1 MVETQHFASYKIILR
16 RKILRLYNKLQIMN
30 YELIIEIIAVATG
43 LLSVW
48 YSKKINVLVFPIGII
63 SVLLYVFIFIK
74 NGLFANAV
82 INFLYF
88 VISVFGW
95 WNWVKDN
102 GQQTTDNSRQ
112 SDSLYVTFLNKR
124 QRVLTLAIVIILL
137 VISKIFT
144 ADTPTFLDYFTGV
157 LGLGG
162 MLLTAL
168 KKVENWV
175 LYLLCDIILI
185 PLCIVNGLYLT
196 VLQYII
202 YAIIAVMGCISWSEE
217 AKKNV

>member
-1 MVETQHFASYKIILR
+1 
-16 RKILRLYNKLQIMN
+16 MN

-112 SDSLYVTFLNKR
+112 SDSLSVSFLNRR

-144 ADTPTFLDYFTGV
+144 TDTPTFLDYFTGV

-202 YAIIAVMGCISWSEE
+202 YAIIAVMGYISWSKE

>member
-1 MVETQHFASYKIILR
+1 
-16 RKILRLYNKLQIMN
+16 MN

-63 SVLLYVFIFIK
+63 SVLLYVIIFIK
-74 NGLFANAV
+74 NSLFANAV

-137 VISKIFT
+137 FISKMFT

>member
-1 MVETQHFASYKIILR
+1 
-16 RKILRLYNKLQIMN
+16 MN
-30 YELIIEIIAVATG
+30 YEFIIEIIAVATG

-112 SDSLYVTFLNKR
+112 SDSLSVTFLNKR
-124 QRVLTLAIVIILL
+124 QRFLTLAIVIILL

-162 MLLTAL
+162 MFLTAL

-185 PLCIVNGLYLT
+185 PLCIYNELYLT

-202 YAIIAVMGCISWSEE
+202 YAIIAVMGYVSWSKE

>member
-1 MVETQHFASYKIILR
+1 MT
-16 RKILRLYNKLQIMN
+16 
-30 YELIIEIIAVATG
+30 TG

-95 WNWVKDN
+95 WNWKKDN
-102 GQQTTDNSRQ
+102 GQQTTDNRQ
-112 SDSLYVTFLNKR
+112 QSESLTVTFLNTR
-124 QRVLTLAIVIILL
+124 QRFVTLAIVLVLL
-137 VISKIFT
+137 FVSKIFSS
-144 ADTPTFLDYFTGV
+144 DTTTFLDYLTGV

-185 PLCIVNGLYLT
+185 PLCIYNGLYLT

-202 YAIIAVMGCISWSEE
+202 YAIIAVMGYISWSKE

>member
-1 MVETQHFASYKIILR
+1 MLNA
-16 RKILRLYNKLQIMN
+16 
-30 YELIIEIIAVATG
+30 ELIIESIAVATG

-95 WNWVKDN
+95 WNWKKDN
-102 GQQTTDNSRQ
+102 GQQTTDNRQ
-112 SDSLYVTFLNKR
+112 QSESLTVTFLNTR
-124 QRVLTLAIVIILL
+124 QRFVTLAIVLVLL
-137 VISKIFT
+137 FVSKIFSS
-144 ADTPTFLDYFTGV
+144 DTTTFLDYLTGV

-185 PLCIVNGLYLT
+185 PLCIYNGLYLT

-202 YAIIAVMGCISWSEE
+202 YAIIAVMGYISWSKE

>member
-1 MVETQHFASYKIILR
+1 M
-16 RKILRLYNKLQIMN
+16 
-30 YELIIEIIAVATG
+30 ATG

-48 YSKKINVLVFPIGII
+48 YSKKINVLVFPIGIV

-102 GQQTTDNSRQ
+102 GQQTTDNRHQ
-112 SDSLYVTFLNKR
+112 SNSLSVTFLSPR
-124 QRVLTLAIVIILL
+124 QRFVTLAILL
-137 VISKIFT
+137 VLLFISKT
-144 ADTPTFLDYFTGV
+144 LSSDAMTFFDYFTGV

-168 KKVENWV
+168 KKVENWI

-185 PLCIVNGLYLT
+185 PLCIYNGLYLT

-202 YAIIAVMGCISWSEE
+202 YAIIAIMGYISWRKE
-217 AKKNV
+217 AKKHV

>member
-1 MVETQHFASYKIILR
+1 
-16 RKILRLYNKLQIMN
+16 MN

-74 NGLFANAV
+74 NGLFANAI

-95 WNWVKDN
+95 WNWQKAK
-102 GQQTTDNSRQ
+102 SKRQ
-112 SDSLYVTFLNKR
+112 KAKELSVTFLNTR
-124 QRVLTLAIVIILL
+124 QRILTLAIVFVLL
-137 VISKIFT
+137 IISKIFT
-144 ADTPTFLDYFTGV
+144 SDVPTFLDYFTGV

-196 VLQYII
+196 VLQYLI
-202 YAIIAVMGCISWSEE
+202 YAIIAVMGFISWSKE

>member
-1 MVETQHFASYKIILR
+1 
-16 RKILRLYNKLQIMN
+16 MN
-30 YELIIEIIAVATG
+30 YELIIESIAVATG

-95 WNWVKDN
+95 WNWVKATSNEQRATSNDN
-102 GQQTTDNSRQ
+102 LQ
-112 SDSLYVTFLNKR
+112 VTFLTKKHR
-124 QRVLTLAIVIILL
+124 LLTLAIVFVLL

-144 ADTPTFLDYFTGV
+144 TDTPTFLDYFTGV

>member
-1 MVETQHFASYKIILR
+1 MLNA
-16 RKILRLYNKLQIMN
+16 
-30 YELIIEIIAVATG
+30 ELIIESIAVATG

-63 SVLLYVFIFIK
+63 SVLLYVFIFVK

-95 WNWVKDN
+95 WNWKKDN
-102 GQQTTDNSRQ
+102 GQQTTDNRQ
-112 SDSLYVTFLNKR
+112 QSESLTVTFLNSR
-124 QRVLTLAIVIILL
+124 QRLVTLAIVLVLL
-137 VISKIFT
+137 FVSKIFSS
-144 ADTPTFLDYFTGV
+144 DTTTFLDYLTGV

-162 MLLTAL
+162 MLLTAI

-185 PLCIVNGLYLT
+185 PLCIYNGLYLT

-202 YAIIAVMGCISWSEE
+202 YAIIAVMGYISWSKE

>member
-1 MVETQHFASYKIILR
+1 
-16 RKILRLYNKLQIMN
+16 MN

-74 NGLFANAV
+74 NGLFANAS

-95 WNWVKDN
+95 WNWQKAKVKK
-102 GQQTTDNSRQ
+102 QKAEELS
-112 SDSLYVTFLNKR
+112 VTFLNTK
-124 QRVLTLAIVIILL
+124 QRLITLAIILVL
-137 VISKIFT
+137 LFISKIFT
-144 ADTPTFLDYFTGV
+144 SDIPTFLDYFTGV

-162 MLLTAL
+162 MLLTAF

-185 PLCIVNGLYLT
+185 PLCISNGLYLT
-196 VLQYII
+196 VLQYLI
-202 YAIIAVMGCISWSEE
+202 YAIIAVMGYISWSKE
-217 AKKNV
+217 AKRNV

>member
-1 MVETQHFASYKIILR
+1 
-16 RKILRLYNKLQIMN
+16 MN
-30 YELIIEIIAVATG
+30 YELIIESIAVATG

-82 INFLYF
+82 INFMYF

-95 WNWVKDN
+95 WNWVKATSNEQRATSNDN
-102 GQQTTDNSRQ
+102 LQ
-112 SDSLYVTFLNKR
+112 VTFLTKKHR
-124 QRVLTLAIVIILL
+124 LLTLATIIVLL
-137 VISKIFT
+137 IISKILSS
-144 ADTPTFLDYFTGV
+144 DIPTFLDYFTGV

-162 MLLTAL
+162 MFLTAL

-185 PLCIVNGLYLT
+185 PLCIYNELYLT

-202 YAIIAVMGCISWSEE
+202 YAIIAVMGYVSWSKE

>member
-1 MVETQHFASYKIILR
+1 
-16 RKILRLYNKLQIMN
+16 MN

-95 WNWVKDN
+95 WNWVKATSNEQRATSNDN
-102 GQQTTDNSRQ
+102 LQ
-112 SDSLYVTFLNKR
+112 VTFLTKKHR
-124 QRVLTLAIVIILL
+124 LLTLAIVIILL
-137 VISKIFT
+137 FISKMFT

>member
-1 MVETQHFASYKIILR
+1 
-16 RKILRLYNKLQIMN
+16 MN

-95 WNWVKDN
+95 WNWKRLKANDERLKAKEL
-102 GQQTTDNSRQ
+102 S
-112 SDSLYVTFLNKR
+112 VTFLNKR
-124 QRVLTLAIVIILL
+124 QRFLTLAIVIVLL

-144 ADTPTFLDYFTGV
+144 TDTPTFLDYFTGV

-175 LYLLCDIILI
+175 LYMLCDIILI
-185 PLCIVNGLYLT
+185 PLCIVNDLYLT

-202 YAIIAVMGCISWSEE
+202 YAIIAVMGYISWSEE

>member
-1 MVETQHFASYKIILR
+1 
-16 RKILRLYNKLQIMN
+16 MN

-95 WNWVKDN
+95 WNWVKATSNEQRATSNDN
-102 GQQTTDNSRQ
+102 LQ
-112 SDSLYVTFLNKR
+112 VTFLTKKHR
-124 QRVLTLAIVIILL
+124 LLTLVIVFVLL
-137 VISKIFT
+137 IISKIFT
-144 ADTPTFLDYFTGV
+144 SDVPTFLDYFTGV

>member
-1 MVETQHFASYKIILR
+1 
-16 RKILRLYNKLQIMN
+16 MN
-30 YELIIEIIAVATG
+30 YELIIETIAVVTG

-102 GQQTTDNSRQ
+102 GQQTTDNS
-112 SDSLYVTFLNKR
+112 F
-124 QRVLTLAIVIILL
+124 
-137 VISKIFT
+137 F
-144 ADTPTFLDYFTGV
+144 
-157 LGLGG
+157 
-162 MLLTAL
+162 
-168 KKVENWV
+168 
-175 LYLLCDIILI
+175 
-185 PLCIVNGLYLT
+185 
-196 VLQYII
+196 
-202 YAIIAVMGCISWSEE
+202 
-217 AKKNV
+217 

>member
-1 MVETQHFASYKIILR
+1 
-16 RKILRLYNKLQIMN
+16 MN
-30 YELIIEIIAVATG
+30 YELIIETIAVVTG

-95 WNWVKDN
+95 WNWVKATSNEQRATSNDN
-102 GQQTTDNSRQ
+102 LQ
-112 SDSLYVTFLNKR
+112 VTFLTKKHR
-124 QRVLTLAIVIILL
+124 LLTLAIVFVLL

-144 ADTPTFLDYFTGV
+144 TDTPTFLDYFTGV

-202 YAIIAVMGCISWSEE
+202 YAIIAVMGYISWSEE

>member
-1 MVETQHFASYKIILR
+1 MS
-16 RKILRLYNKLQIMN
+16 
-30 YELIIEIIAVATG
+30 YELIIESIAVATG
-43 LLSVW
+43 LISVW
-48 YSKKINVLVFPIGII
+48 YSKKINILVFPIGII

-95 WNWVKDN
+95 WNWIKDN
-102 GQQTTDNSRQ
+102 GQRTTDNRQ
-112 SDSLYVTFLNKR
+112 QSESLTVTFLNSR
-124 QRVLTLAIVIILL
+124 QRLVSLAILL
-137 VISKIFT
+137 VLLFTSKIFSS
-144 ADTPTFLDYFTGV
+144 DTTTFLDYLTGV

-185 PLCIVNGLYLT
+185 PLCIYNGLYLT

-202 YAIIAVMGCISWSEE
+202 YAIIAVMGYISWSKE

>member
-1 MVETQHFASYKIILR
+1 M
-16 RKILRLYNKLQIMN
+16 RLYNKLQIMN

-95 WNWVKDN
+95 WNWKRLKANDERLKAKEL
-102 GQQTTDNSRQ
+102 S
-112 SDSLYVTFLNKR
+112 VTFLNKR
-124 QRVLTLAIVIILL
+124 QRFLTLAIVIVLL

-144 ADTPTFLDYFTGV
+144 TDTPTFLDYFTGV

-175 LYLLCDIILI
+175 LYMLCDIILI
-185 PLCIVNGLYLT
+185 PLCIVNDLYLT

-202 YAIIAVMGCISWSEE
+202 YAIIAVMGYISWSEE

>member
-1 MVETQHFASYKIILR
+1 
-16 RKILRLYNKLQIMN
+16 MN

-74 NGLFANAV
+74 YGLFANAV

-112 SDSLYVTFLNKR
+112 SDSLSVTFFNKR
-124 QRVLTLAIVIILL
+124 QRFLTLAIVIVLL
-137 VISKIFT
+137 VISKLFT
-144 ADTPTFLDYFTGV
+144 SDVPTFLDYFTGA

-202 YAIIAVMGCISWSEE
+202 YAIIAVMGYISWSEE

>member
-1 MVETQHFASYKIILR
+1 MLNA
-16 RKILRLYNKLQIMN
+16 
-30 YELIIEIIAVATG
+30 ELIIESIAVATG

-63 SVLLYVFIFIK
+63 SVLLYVFIFVK

-95 WNWVKDN
+95 WNWKKDN
-102 GQQTTDNSRQ
+102 GQQTTDNRQ
-112 SDSLYVTFLNKR
+112 QSESLTVTFLNSK
-124 QRVLTLAIVIILL
+124 QRFVTLAIVLVLL
-137 VISKIFT
+137 FVSKIFSS
-144 ADTPTFLDYFTGV
+144 DTTTFLDYLTGV

-185 PLCIVNGLYLT
+185 PLCIYNGLYLT

-202 YAIIAVMGCISWSEE
+202 YAIIAVMGYISWSKE

>member
-1 MVETQHFASYKIILR
+1 MLNA
-16 RKILRLYNKLQIMN
+16 
-30 YELIIEIIAVATG
+30 ELIIESIAVATG

-63 SVLLYVFIFIK
+63 SVLLYVFIFVK

-95 WNWVKDN
+95 WNWKKDN
-102 GQQTTDNSRQ
+102 GQQTTDNRQ
-112 SDSLYVTFLNKR
+112 QSESLTVTFLNSR
-124 QRVLTLAIVIILL
+124 QRFVTLAIVLVLL
-137 VISKIFT
+137 FVSKIFSS
-144 ADTPTFLDYFTGV
+144 DTTTFLDYLTGV

-162 MLLTAL
+162 MLLTAI
-168 KKVENWV
+168 KKVENWI

-185 PLCIVNGLYLT
+185 PLCIYNGLYLT

-202 YAIIAVMGCISWSEE
+202 YAIIAVMGYISWSKE

>member
-1 MVETQHFASYKIILR
+1 
-16 RKILRLYNKLQIMN
+16 MN
-30 YELIIEIIAVATG
+30 YELIIELIAVATG
-43 LLSVW
+43 LISVW

-63 SVLLYVFIFIK
+63 SVLLYVFIFVK

-95 WNWVKDN
+95 WNWKKDN
-102 GQQTTDNSRQ
+102 GQQTTDNRQ
-112 SDSLYVTFLNKR
+112 QSESLTVTFLNSR
-124 QRVLTLAIVIILL
+124 QRLVTLAIVLVLL
-137 VISKIFT
+137 FVSKIFSS
-144 ADTPTFLDYFTGV
+144 DTTTFLDYLTGV

-168 KKVENWV
+168 KKVENWI

-185 PLCIVNGLYLT
+185 PLCIYNGLYLT

-202 YAIIAVMGCISWSEE
+202 YAIIAIMGYISWSKE